1 MNCPFCNKRIFG
13 FTGLQEAQKFRKH
26 LNRCRKNPDN
36 HLSDGKQTV
45 SLGKSY
51 DLRDALEVR
60 AKSGQ

>member
-1 MNCPFCNKRIFG
+1 MKCPFCNKQIFG
-13 FTGLQEAQKFRKH
+13 FTGLQEAHKFQKH

-36 HLSDGKQTV
+36 TLSDGKQSV

-51 DLRDALEVR
+51 NLNDALEQR